1 MEFIPWVRLDIF
13 TFPRVWCTSENFKE
27 SCLTSE
33 TISIFNIKNIEFSV
47 YLLYSLP
54 LTDRVHSLFSPLTE
68 YMLHSLPLIEYMLH
82 SLPWQSICCI
92 LSLDRVYAAFS
103 PLTENM
109 LYYLPW
115 QRICCILCPDWVYAA
130 FSPLTVYAVFSP
142 LTDSL
147 YCILSL
153 GHRVCC
159 ILSPWHPIHW
169 IHSLYKIV
177 YWITKLSPLDRE
189 PCCWG
194 GGLPSGGADHLEE
207 AREVGQ
213 GGVQWWGARGG
224 GTDLWTEETGGAG
237 CRGKVGVGEGEG
249 LS

>member
-1 MEFIPWVRLDIF
+1 MLNMEFIPWMRLDIF
-13 TFPRVWCTSENFKE
+13 TFPRVQCTSENFKK

-33 TISIFNIKNIEFSV
+33 TNSIFNIKNNEFSV

-54 LTDRVHSLFSPLTE
+54 LTARVHSLFSPLIEYMLHSLPLIE

-92 LSLDRVYAAFS
+92 LYPDRVYAAFS
-103 PLTENM
+103 P
-109 LYYLPW
+109 
-115 QRICCILCPDWVYAA
+115 Q
-130 FSPLTVYAVFSP
+130 TVYAVFSP

-177 YWITKLSPLDRE
+177 YWITELSPLDRE

-194 GGLPSGGADHLEE
+194 GGLPSGGADHPEE
-207 AREVGQ
+207 ARETGQ

-249 LS
+249 LSS